1 MIDKILFGDF
11 GNYSPHY
18 LSHFYCVNFMI
29 VLTKKP
35 ILAEKEINFG
45 VFRFYLFFPSV
56 HFTYYFEVTW
66 KISHSIVL
74 YIFFGKKMFFF
85 PLFRAI
91 AHIFT
96 AQFFH

>member
-45 VFRFYLFFPSV
+45 VFFGFIFSFQVSISLTTLKSLGRSV
-56 HFTYYFEVTW
+56 TQLSYTSFLVKRCFSSHFSE
-66 KISHSIVL
+66 
-74 YIFFGKKMFFF
+74 
-85 PLFRAI
+85 
-91 AHIFT
+91 
-96 AQFFH
+96 Q